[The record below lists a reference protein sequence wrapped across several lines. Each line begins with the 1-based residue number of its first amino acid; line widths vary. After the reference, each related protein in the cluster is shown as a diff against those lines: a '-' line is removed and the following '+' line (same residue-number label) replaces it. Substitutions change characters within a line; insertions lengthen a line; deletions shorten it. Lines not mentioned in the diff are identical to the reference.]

1 MKKNYPVTGN
11 ELSYQDHQKIIS
23 LTDAKGIVTYVNQD
37 FCDIAGFSEEELLK
51 RNHNIVRHP
60 DMPPAAF
67 QDLWDTIKTGR
78 PWIGLVKNRCKN
90 GDHYWV
96 NAYVTPVY
104 EGDKVTGYQSVR
116 TKPRREWVA
125 RADRLYKSL
134 MSGKKP
140 LFKLPS
146 FSLRVKTFLS
156 MALLVWVFVGLAVAG
171 GAALPVMAGAGVVGA
186 VVSWLAAQYLTRSLT
201 KVATE
206 AKEIYSNAVGLQVY
220 GDAADEVGQIQLT
233 MAALQARQTT
243 LVTRMGDAA
252 NELAGIGRE
261 ASSVAQE
268 TCDDV
273 ERQRMKLDEAA
284 SAIEQ
289 MSASVREVAEN
300 AAQTARACAEADEQ
314 AAQGGQVVQQMSE
327 SVNALVE
334 SIDQATSEIRE
345 LHQNSAEIGKLV
357 DVIRDVADQTNLLA
371 LNAAIEAARAGEHGR
386 GFAVVAEEVRSLAIR
401 TQDSTEEIENVIK
414 RMRSGVEKAA
424 GIMAQ
429 DQERVKST
437 LAQADQTRLSL
448 EAIVKS
454 TDTIA
459 SMSTQIATATEQ
471 QSNVSTEISSNVTEI
486 TGVADDT
493 SQAAAR
499 NLEASRRLTTTAE
512 SLSTTVRQFK

>member
-67 QDLWDTIKTGR
+67 QDLWDTINTGQ
-78 PWIGLVKNRCKN
+78 PWIGIVKNRCKN

-104 EGDKVTGYQSVR
+104 EGDKVAGYQSVR

-125 RADRLYKSL
+125 RADRLYKGL

-140 LFKLPS
+140 LLKLPS
-146 FSLRVKTFLS
+146 LSLRNKTFLS
-156 MALLVWVFVGLAVAG
+156 MAVLVWALAGLAVAG
-171 GAALPVMAGAGVVGA
+171 GAALPVMAGAGFVGT
-186 VVSWLAAQYLTRSLT
+186 VLSWLAAQYLTRSLT
-201 KVATE
+201 KVAAD

-243 LVTRMGDAA
+243 LTTRMGDAA
-252 NELAGIGRE
+252 NELAGLGRE

-273 ERQRMKLDEAA
+273 DRQRMKLDEAA

-314 AAQGGQVVQQMSE
+314 AAQGGLVVQQMSD
-327 SVNALVE
+327 SVNALAE
-334 SIDQATSEIRE
+334 SIDQASAEIRE
-345 LHQNSAEIGKLV
+345 LHESSAEIGKLV

-401 TQDSTEEIENVIK
+401 TQDSTEEIENVIN

-429 DQERVKST
+429 DQERVKGT
-437 LAQADQTRLSL
+437 LEQAGQTRQSL

-454 TDTIA
+454 TDSIA
-459 SMSTQIATATEQ
+459 RMSTQIATATEE
-471 QSNVSTEISSNVTEI
+471 QSNVSLEISSNVAEI
-486 TGVADDT
+486 TAVADDT
-493 SQAAAR
+493 SQAAAS
-499 NLEASRRLTTTAE
+499 NLEVSRRLTSTAE